1 MFFGQLQ
8 YIVVI
13 PIPQSKELKT
23 EEPEDV
29 CLVVI
34 QQVHAIFPN
43 AHGVLLVPFYSQ
55 DGALD
60 PADIKSIQCIVGRVG
75 DWGQWGLV
83 DHGGLL
89 AHVVFSEVD

>member
-23 EEPEDV
+23 EEAEDI
-29 CLVVI
+29 CLAVI
-34 QQVHAIFPN
+34 RQVHAIFPN

-60 PADIKSIQCIVGRVG
+60 PADIKSIQCVVGHVG
-75 DWGQWGLV
+75 DRGQWGLV
-83 DHGGLL
+83 DHSGPL
-89 AHVVFSEVD
+89 AHAVFSEVD